1 MFGGGRMSSCLLA
14 CARMPKSVYIV
25 VGELSGDA
33 HGAGLLRSLRRNFPD
48 LAIRGAGGPQ
58 MKEIVDEGLRNWVE
72 DSAVM
77 GFWEVLKHY
86 GWFKQQF
93 AEMLAEAQQ
102 MQPDVLLLVDYP
114 GFNLRFAKAVRACLP
129 KTKIVYYISPQVWA
143 WNRGRIPKM
152 VKLLDEMMCLFP
164 FEREIFASAGLRTT
178 FVGHP
183 LVDELEAE
191 RQKISRDAELV
202 ALLPGS
208 REREVTRLFPTM
220 LESAKVLHA
229 ERPNL
234 RFEAPAASGKLAGMM
249 RKLVAD
255 SALSH
260 VVNVTDGGSLHL
272 MQRAACGVIAS
283 GTATLEA
290 AYFGL
295 PNCLVYKVAAP
306 TYYLAKM
313 LIKIPYIGLVNI
325 LAGKSVVR
333 ELIQDEANPT
343 LIVAEMKRLLFDE
356 AYRAAMI
363 HELKITADLLGGEGA
378 HERAAS
384 RVAEWLG
391 GAEA

>member
-1 MFGGGRMSSCLLA
+1 MGLCLVA
-14 CARMPKSVYIV
+14 CARMPKSLYIV

-33 HGAGLLRSLRRNFPD
+33 HGAGLLRSLRRDFSD
-48 LAIRGAGGPQ
+48 LTIRGAGGPQ
-58 MKEIVDEGLRNWVE
+58 MKEIVGEGLRDWVE

-77 GFWEVLKHY
+77 GFWEVIKHY

-93 AEMLAEAQQ
+93 AEMLAEAQK
-102 MQPDVLLLVDYP
+102 MQPEVLLLVDYP
-114 GFNLRFAKAVRACLP
+114 GFNLRFAKAVRASLP

-164 FEREIFASAGLRTT
+164 FEREIFASAGLKTT

-191 RQKISRDAELV
+191 RQEISREAGLV

-220 LESAKVLHA
+220 LERAKLLHA
-229 ERPNL
+229 EQPNL
-234 RFEAPAASGKLAGMM
+234 RFEAPAASGKLAAMM
-249 RKLVAD
+249 RRMVEE
-255 SALSH
+255 SAMEEA
-260 VVNVTDGGSLHL
+260 VTVTDGGSLHL

-295 PNCLVYKVAAP
+295 PNCLVYKVAAL

-313 LIKIPYIGLVNI
+313 LIKIPHIGLVNI

-333 ELIQDEANPT
+333 ELIQDQANPPA
-343 LIVAEMKRLLFDE
+343 IVAEMKRLLYDE
-356 AYRAAMI
+356 SYLERMK
-363 HELKITADLLGGEGA
+363 HQLKVTADLLGGEGA

-384 RVAEWLG
+384 RVAEWLR
-391 GAEA
+391 GAQA